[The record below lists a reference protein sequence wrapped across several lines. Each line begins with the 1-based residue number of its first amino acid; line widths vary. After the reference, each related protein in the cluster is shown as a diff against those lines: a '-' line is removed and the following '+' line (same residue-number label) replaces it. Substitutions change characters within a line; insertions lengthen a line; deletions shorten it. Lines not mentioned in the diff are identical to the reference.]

1 MLYTIDNHDLILQD
15 STLLDN
21 NKISKIKNRE
31 ISLKKNWLNIFMKM
45 KKHHIFKESITL
57 FVDVNLL

>member
-45 KKHHIFKESITL
+45 KNIISSRKVSHFC
-57 FVDVNLL
+57 